1 MTGLRE
7 RKKQQTREA
16 LEAVA
21 LRLFERK
28 GFDPTTVEEIAAAA
42 NVSPRTVFRYFP
54 TKHDLVFSRLQ
65 DRTELLLGAL
75 RSRPLDEP
83 PLVSACGAAIEAN
96 GEVDEG
102 LVEQATGLLAANPSL
117 RAYGLELRQRWQS
130 ELATELA
137 VRDRQREP
145 AALHCF
151 AAEIAVG
158 AMECALQL
166 WHERG
171 AQPGAIRATTEEVVD
186 LVWQL
191 TAAPSP
197 TGAARSRQAG

>member
-1 MTGLRE
+1 VTGLRE

-21 LRLFERK
+21 MRLFERK
-28 GFDPTTVEEIAAAA
+28 GFDVTTVEEIAAAA

-54 TKHDLVFSRLQ
+54 TKHDLVFSRLH
-65 DRTELLLGAL
+65 DRLELLLAAV
-75 RSRPLDEP
+75 RRRPPDEP
-83 PLVSACGAAIEAN
+83 PLVAACAAAIEAN
-96 GEVDEG
+96 AGVDEG
-102 LVEQATGLLAANPSL
+102 LMEHATGLLAANRSL
-117 RAYGLELRQRWQS
+117 RTYGLELRERWQT
-130 ELATELA
+130 ELAAELA

-145 AALHCF
+145 TPLHRF
-151 AAEIAVG
+151 AGEIAVG

-171 AQPGAIRATTEEVVD
+171 AKPGAIRPTTEEVVG

-191 TAAPSP
+191 TDAPSP
-197 TGAARSRQAG
+197 VRAARSRRAG